1 MPIQIHL
8 VHPKVKS
15 CSGKAALSRGPI
27 VYCLEGV
34 YNPNINLETVS
45 VDQESLH
52 PIFDPD
58 LFGGV
63 MIVIGKTV
71 TGKDLKFIPYAWWV
85 NRDPSPMT
93 VFLIYRFYTAN
104 KFLALATARL
114 ASSAKPSAPI

>member
-15 CSGKAALSRGPI
+15 CLGKAALSRGPI

-34 YNPNINLETVS
+34 GNPNINLETVS

-52 PIFDPD
+52 PIFDSD

-63 MIVIGKTV
+63 MTVIRKTV
-71 TGKDLKFIPYAWWV
+71 SGKDLKFIPYAWWA
-85 NRDPSPMT
+85 NRNPSPMT
-93 VFLIYRFYTAN
+93 VFFNL
-104 KFLALATARL
+104 
-114 ASSAKPSAPI
+114 

>member
-15 CSGKAALSRGPI
+15 CLGKAALSRGPI
-27 VYCLEGV
+27 VFCLEGV
-34 YNPNINLETVS
+34 DNPNINLETVS

-63 MIVIGKTV
+63 TSVVGKTV
-71 TGKDLKFIPYAWWV
+71 SGKDLKFIPYAWWT

-93 VFLIYRFYTAN
+93 VFYNL
-104 KFLALATARL
+104 
-114 ASSAKPSAPI
+114 